1 MMRSARILKTNNP
14 LVIEDIPVAKPKNY
28 QVLVRVKAS
37 GICHSDLHL
46 WEGGYMGAGDKLMK
60 VEDQESNSM

>member
-1 MMRSARILKTNNP
+1 MRSDRIVKTNNP
-14 LVIEDIPVAKPKNY
+14 LINEDTPVPKPKNF
-28 QVLVRVKAS
+28 QVWIRVNAS